1 MVTLSVKTQTEEQR
15 LDRAA
20 FTIFS
25 HDKYTEIAGTLMIG
39 DRSID
44 DNISTACTDGLNEKY
59 GREMVSKLT
68 DPELR
73 YVILHENRHKI
84 YKHMD
89 IYEDIWKEDHRL
101 ANMAMDYI
109 INLEISDENKDG
121 FATMPTGEY
130 QGLYDEQYRGMTVMQ
145 VYDTLRKQSPT
156 QPPNGPGGDER
167 GTGKPLTGTGQPQP
181 GRPGDGNGNDNG
193 NGFDEHDFDG
203 ASAIDEA
210 TKQAKGTEIDQV
222 LRQGAIA
229 AGKLGSGGAI
239 GSIKE
244 LLEPQVDW
252 REVLREFVQQTC
264 AGKDFGTWSKP
275 NRRYIGSGIYMP
287 STLSEKVEELV
298 LASDTSGSVF
308 CHIDKFLSEIV
319 GICNSVRP
327 EKVRLLYWD
336 TKIKGD
342 ESYELE
348 RIDDLTKS
356 TTPKGGGGT
365 RVSIVPPYMR
375 EQGIRPQAVIV
386 FTDGEIAGR
395 LDGWDCPVLWCV
407 LDNKNFKTETG
418 RILHIE
424 TKNI

>member
-89 IYEDIWKEDHRL
+89 IYDDIWKEDPRL

-121 FATMPTGEY
+121 FATMPTGDY

-156 QPPNGPGGDER
+156 QPPNGPGGSQ
-167 GTGKPLTGTGQPQP
+167 GGAGKPSAGTGQPQSGP
-181 GRPGDGNGNDNG
+181 AES

-298 LASDTSGSVF
+298 LASDTSGSVLR
-308 CHIDKFLSEIV
+308 HIDKFLSEMA

-356 TTPKGGGGT
+356 TKPLGGGGT
-365 RVSIVPPYMR
+365 RVSCVPPYMR

-386 FTDGEIAGR
+386 FTDGYIDGR

-407 LDNKNFKTETG
+407 LDNKRFDTDTG